1 MKMFYLRLFVFAFA
15 LAFTALLWW
24 RADPVDDVPFRTSTA
39 SYQSSIR
46 GADWQALIAPRVL
59 SVSPIDQ
66 AEDVLIGIEDPI
78 VVTFESSVK
87 PFFIDFA
94 LDPPAEVIYENNPE
108 KTEFRLLPKTPLR
121 DGTAYA
127 LTVAYRSEGQADATP
142 IQIHRSSFQTLA
154 AAPDTWNA
162 DLDVRLA
169 EARKFTRPLI
179 GQGKYIDINLKS
191 QVMTI
196 FEDGHLADA
205 FIVSSGLPGMDTPQG
220 EFAIQNRA
228 ERVWSKRYSLYMPYW
243 MAITPDGK
251 YGIHELPEWPGGYKE
266 GANHLGRPVSHG
278 CVRLG
283 VGAAARVYG
292 WADIGTRVIVH

>member
-1 MKMFYLRLFVFAFA
+1 MKMFYLRFFVFVLA

-24 RADPVDDVPFRTSTA
+24 RADPADDVPFRTSTA

-196 FEDGHLADA
+196 FEDGHLVDA

-283 VGAAARVYG
+283 VGAAAQVYG

>member
-1 MKMFYLRLFVFAFA
+1 MPHLRFFVFVLA

-24 RADPVDDVPFRTSTA
+24 RADPAADAPFRTQAA

-59 SVSPIDQ
+59 SVSPTDQ

-94 LDPPAEVIYENNPE
+94 LDPPADIIYENNPE
-108 KTEFRLLPKTPLR
+108 KTEFRLLPKAPLQ
-121 DGTAYA
+121 DGTTYT
-127 LTVAYRSEGQADATP
+127 LTVAYRHIDQADAAL
-142 IQIHRSSFQTLA
+142 IQIHQSFWKTLP
-154 AAPDTWNA
+154 AAPESFSD
-162 DLDVRLA
+162 DLEMRRQ
-169 EARKFTRPLI
+169 EALKFTRPLI
-179 GQGKYIDINLKS
+179 SQGKYIDINLKS

-196 FEDGHLADA
+196 FEDGRGVDA
-205 FIVSSGLPGMDTPQG
+205 FIISSGLPGMDTPRG
-220 EFAIQNRA
+220 EFAIQNKA
-228 ERVWSKRYSLYMPYW
+228 ERVWSKRYALYMPYW

-251 YGIHELPEWPGGYKE
+251 YGIHELPEWPSGYKE

-283 VGAAARVYG
+283 VGAAAQVYG